1 MRTLVKESGTKE
13 MMSLIGYTIF
23 HVSQQRTQAIE
34 IALVACS
41 FAIAIVMLSRRNRI
55 SFRYTMGWLTLSVLS
70 AVGGLLLPVIEP
82 LSKKFQLDA
91 FSLVGALAVIVLLSL
106 CIQLSISISGL
117 QRQLRKLNEDVAL
130 QKIVIGDL
138 RDSKQ

>member
-1 MRTLVKESGTKE
+1 MLSLVWYRILPVG
-13 MMSLIGYTIF
+13 
-23 HVSQQRTQAIE
+23 QQRIQAIE
-34 IALVACS
+34 IAIIACL
-41 FAIAIVMLSRRNRI
+41 FAIGVISLSRRGRI
-55 SFRYTMGWLTLSVLS
+55 SFRYTVGWLTLCLLS

-82 LSKKFQLDA
+82 LSRKFQLDA

-117 QRQLRKLNEDVAL
+117 QNQLRRLNEDLAL
-130 QKIVIGDL
+130 QKKELDDL

>member
-1 MRTLVKESGTKE
+1 
-13 MMSLIGYTIF
+13 MSLLGYTLF
-23 HVSQQRTQAIE
+23 PVDQQRVQAIE
-34 IALVACS
+34 IAVVACG
-41 FAIAIVMLSRRNRI
+41 FAIAIICLSRKNRI

-82 LSKKFQLDA
+82 LSKKLQLDA

-117 QRQLRKLNEDVAL
+117 QRQLRKLNEDIAI
-130 QKIVIGDL
+130 QKKEIDDL

>member
-1 MRTLVKESGTKE
+1 ML
-13 MMSLIGYTIF
+13 SLAWYRILPVG
-23 HVSQQRTQAIE
+23 QQRIQAIE
-34 IALVACS
+34 IAIIACL
-41 FAIAIVMLSRRNRI
+41 FAIGVISLSRRGRI
-55 SFRYTMGWLTLSVLS
+55 SFRYTVGWLTLCLLS

-82 LSKKFQLDA
+82 LSRKFQLDA

-117 QRQLRKLNEDVAL
+117 QSQLRRLNEDLAL
-130 QKIVIGDL
+130 QKKELDDL

>member
-1 MRTLVKESGTKE
+1 MRTLVKESTTSKI
-13 MMSLIGYTIF
+13 MSLIGYTIF
-23 HVSQQRTQAIE
+23 RVSQQRVQAIE
-34 IALVACS
+34 IAVVACA
-41 FAIAIVMLSRRNRI
+41 FAVAIIVLSRRNRI
-55 SFRYTMGWLTLSVLS
+55 SFRYTMGWFTLSVLS

-82 LSKKFQLDA
+82 LSRKFQLGA

-117 QRQLRKLNEDVAL
+117 QRQLRKLNEDIAL
-130 QKIVIGDL
+130 QKKEIDDF

>member
-1 MRTLVKESGTKE
+1 M
-13 MMSLIGYTIF
+13 F
-23 HVSQQRTQAIE
+23 CVSQQRVQAIE
-34 IALVACS
+34 IAVVACA
-41 FAIAIVMLSRRNRI
+41 FAIAIIMLSRRNRI
-55 SFRYTMGWLTLSVLS
+55 SFRYTMGWLTLSALS

-82 LSKKFQLDA
+82 LSRKFQLGA

-117 QRQLRKLNEDVAL
+117 QRQLRKLNEDIAL
-130 QKIVIGDL
+130 QKKEIDDL

>member
-1 MRTLVKESGTKE
+1 MRTLVKESTTSKI
-13 MMSLIGYTIF
+13 MSLIGYTIF
-23 HVSQQRTQAIE
+23 RVSQQRVQAIE
-34 IALVACS
+34 IAVVACA
-41 FAIAIVMLSRRNRI
+41 FAVAIIVLSRRNRI

-82 LSKKFQLDA
+82 LSQKFQLGA

-117 QRQLRKLNEDVAL
+117 QRQLRKLNEDIAL
-130 QKIVIGDL
+130 QKKEIDDF

>member
-1 MRTLVKESGTKE
+1 
-13 MMSLIGYTIF
+13 MSLLGYTLF
-23 HVSQQRTQAIE
+23 PVDQQRVQAIE
-34 IALVACS
+34 IAVVACG
-41 FAIAIVMLSRRNRI
+41 FAIAIIFLSRKNRI

-82 LSKKFQLDA
+82 LSKKLQLDA

-117 QRQLRKLNEDVAL
+117 QRQLRKLNEDIAI
-130 QKIVIGDL
+130 QKKEIDDL

>member
-1 MRTLVKESGTKE
+1 
-13 MMSLIGYTIF
+13 MSLIGYTIF
-23 HVSQQRTQAIE
+23 RVSQQRVQAIE
-34 IALVACS
+34 IAVVACA
-41 FAIAIVMLSRRNRI
+41 FAVAIIVLSRRNRI

-82 LSKKFQLDA
+82 LSRKFQLGA

-117 QRQLRKLNEDVAL
+117 QQQLRKLNEDIAL
-130 QKIVIGDL
+130 QKKEIDDF

>member
-1 MRTLVKESGTKE
+1 
-13 MMSLIGYTIF
+13 MSLLGYTLF
-23 HVSQQRTQAIE
+23 PVDQQRVQAIE
-34 IALVACS
+34 IAVVACG
-41 FAIAIVMLSRRNRI
+41 FAIAIIVLSRRNRI
-55 SFRYTMGWLTLSVLS
+55 SFRYTIGWLTLCVLS

-82 LSKKFQLDA
+82 LSKKLKLDA

-117 QRQLRKLNEDVAL
+117 QRQLRKLNEDVAI
-130 QKIVIGDL
+130 QKKEIDDL

>member
-1 MRTLVKESGTKE
+1 
-13 MMSLIGYTIF
+13 MMSLLGYTLF
-23 HVSQQRTQAIE
+23 PVDQQRVQAIE
-34 IALVACS
+34 IAVVACG
-41 FAIAIVMLSRRNRI
+41 FAIAIIVLSRRNRI
-55 SFRYTMGWLTLSVLS
+55 SFRYTIGWLTLCVLS

-82 LSKKFQLDA
+82 VSKKLKLDA

-117 QRQLRKLNEDVAL
+117 QRQLRKLNEDVAI
-130 QKIVIGDL
+130 QKKEIDDL

>member
-1 MRTLVKESGTKE
+1 
-13 MMSLIGYTIF
+13 MMSLLGYTLF
-23 HVSQQRTQAIE
+23 PVDQQRVQAIE
-34 IALVACS
+34 IAVVACG
-41 FAIAIVMLSRRNRI
+41 FAIAIIFLSRKNRI

-82 LSKKFQLDA
+82 LSKKLQLDA

-117 QRQLRKLNEDVAL
+117 QRQLRKLNEDIAI
-130 QKIVIGDL
+130 QKKEIDDL

>member
-1 MRTLVKESGTKE
+1 LRTLVKESTTSKI
-13 MMSLIGYTIF
+13 MSLIGYTIF
-23 HVSQQRTQAIE
+23 GVSQQRVQAIE
-34 IALVACS
+34 IAVVACA
-41 FAIAIVMLSRRNRI
+41 FAVAIIVLSRRNRI

-82 LSKKFQLDA
+82 LSRKFQLGA

-117 QRQLRKLNEDVAL
+117 QRQLRKLNEDIAL
-130 QKIVIGDL
+130 QKKEIDDF

>member
-1 MRTLVKESGTKE
+1 
-13 MMSLIGYTIF
+13 MSLVGYTIF
-23 HVSQQRTQAIE
+23 RVSQQRVQAIE
-34 IALVACS
+34 IAVVACA
-41 FAIAIVMLSRRNRI
+41 FAVAIIVLSRRNRI
-55 SFRYTMGWLTLSVLS
+55 SFRYTMGWLTISVLS

-82 LSKKFQLDA
+82 LSRKFQLGA

-117 QRQLRKLNEDVAL
+117 QRQLRKLNEDIAL
-130 QKIVIGDL
+130 QKKEIDDF